1 MKNILLRIEGTQRN
15 LDGEESTIELTTEGK
30 LYKKENAT
38 YLVYEESEISGMEG
52 CTTTVK
58 VIEDQVSMRR
68 FGTANSEIIFQ
79 KGKKYVTHYN
89 TPYGIFDMEVLTR
102 KLACNMTDADKG
114 DIYIEYNISLEG
126 LVESSNKLSIRVM

>member
-1 MKNILLRIEGTQRN
+1 MKNILLKIEGTQRN
-15 LDGEESTIELTTEGK
+15 IDGEESTIELTTEGK

-58 VIEDQVSMRR
+58 VGQDKISMRR

-79 KGKKYVTHYN
+79 KGKRFTTHYN
-89 TPYGIFDMEVLTR
+89 TPYGVFDMEVLTR
-102 KLACNMTDADKG
+102 EISYNMTDADKG
-114 DIYIEYNISLEG
+114 DISIEYYVSLEG
-126 LVESSNKLSIRVM
+126 LVESTNKLNIRII

>member
-1 MKNILLRIEGTQRN
+1 MKNIMLRIEGTQRN
-15 LDGEESTIELTTEGK
+15 IGGEESTIELTTEGK

-58 VIEDQVSMRR
+58 VIQDQVSMRR

-102 KLACNMTDADKG
+102 KITCNMTDADKG

-126 LVESSNKLSIRVM
+126 LVESHNKLSIRIM